1 MRYDPARREAS
12 RKACRR
18 PIAEWE
24 IAHLERLAAG
34 LRTARTAA
42 GLTQCGLA
50 VRAGMNPTTVY
61 RIEAAVRRTR
71 LSTLRRIA
79 EALVGAAPWMGGDPE
94 RVTAD
99 LATMAG
105 LGLAPES
112 EYRERVEG
120 RRARRERRFEKDA
133 ESYRRIWEIEDDSSQ
148 WADDS

>member
-1 MRYDPARREAS
+1 MSRLPIAAGMNDQGNGPGHNGRYDPARREVS
-12 RKACRR
+12 RRTCRR

-42 GLTQCGLA
+42 GVTQCDLA
-50 VRAGMNPTTVY
+50 YRAGVNPTTVY

-79 EALVGAAPWMGGDPE
+79 EALVRAAPWMGDPE

-99 LATMAG
+99 LATLAG

-112 EYRERVEG
+112 QYRERVER
-120 RRARRERRFEKDA
+120 RRARA
-133 ESYRRIWEIEDDSSQ
+133 
-148 WADDS
+148 